1 MPISANHNKFVYP
14 DYISP
19 LPADDLIKFASKKQE
34 MYNEGEAKIQQTLDS
49 YQKVKNQLVR
59 DADKEYF
66 DKSMAGLVKAVN
78 SSAGLDFS
86 NKSNVQAVLNIGR
99 PFENDP
105 TLLKSVASSG
115 NYNKMMEEYKK
126 LDPKLK
132 SPSNDHFYFNYIEN
146 SFF

>member
-1 MPISANHNKFVYP
+1 M
-14 DYISP
+14 
-19 LPADDLIKFASKKQE
+19 
-34 MYNEGEAKIQQTLDS
+34 
-49 YQKVKNQLVR
+49 VR
-59 DADKEYF
+59 DADKAYF

-105 TLLKSVASSG
+105 TLIKSVTSSA
-115 NYNKMMEEYKK
+115 NYSKMMEEYKK

-132 SPSNDHFYFNYIEN
+132 SPSNDHFYFKGIKSWMEDPSVGASLGYNQYKPYADGVVKKWV
-146 SFF
+146 S